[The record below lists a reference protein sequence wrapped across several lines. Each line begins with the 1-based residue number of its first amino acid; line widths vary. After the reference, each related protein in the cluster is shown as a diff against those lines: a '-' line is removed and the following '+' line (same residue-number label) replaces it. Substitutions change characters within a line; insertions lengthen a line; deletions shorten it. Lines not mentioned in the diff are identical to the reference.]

1 VPATLIAFALVASA
15 VAFAPAAATARD
27 RDCGDFA
34 NQAAAQDYF
43 ISFGGPAVDPDR
55 LDGDHDGIACESNPC
70 PCNFTTTPSG
80 GAAPTPAPT
89 ATPTATPTPTPAPAG
104 DPPAATHLRGQITRA
119 IDGDTVEVR
128 LATRRLVTVRL
139 IGIDTPETKRPG
151 VPVECGGR
159 RASAYMQRIA
169 FVHGR
174 GRRVTL
180 VGDPS
185 QDRTD
190 RYGRTLAY
198 VDARGAGDLGRRMLR
213 AGWATV
219 YVFGTPFA
227 RLANYQDASVAAEGS
242 SAGVWRRCGGNFH
255 RSA

>member
-1 VPATLIAFALVASA
+1 VPAALIAFAVVAIA
-15 VAFAPAAATARD
+15 VAFAPAAASARD

-34 NQAAAQDYF
+34 TQASAQDYF
-43 ISFGGPAVDPDR
+43 IALGGPAADPDR

-70 PCNFTTTPSG
+70 PCNSASTPDG

-89 ATPTATPTPTPAPAG
+89 ATPTPTPTPTPA
-104 DPPAATHLRGQITRA
+104 ATRLQAQVTRV

-128 LATRRLVTVRL
+128 LASRRRVTVRL

-151 VPVECGGR
+151 VSVECGAR
-159 RASAYMQRIA
+159 QASAYMQRIA
-169 FVHGR
+169 FDHGR

-198 VDARGAGDLGRRMLR
+198 VDARGTGDLGRSMVR

-219 YVFGTPFA
+219 YVFKTPSA
-227 RLANYQDASVAAEGS
+227 RLSRYQDASATAERA
-242 SAGVWRRCGGNFH
+242 SAGVWGRCGGDFH
-255 RSA
+255 RRA